1 MKPGLSKVLLIV
13 ASAGA
18 ALFAT
23 SALAISEEELRVL
36 DQQCEQ
42 ARSAALAPIREKLAR
57 ECEQSRPNSPDPRK
71 ECETELS
78 TYGNS
83 RSGARG
89 SVVRGMFYDLPE
101 CKQAQAAWEEWDKSR
116 PWR

>member
-1 MKPGLSKVLLIV
+1 MI
-13 ASAGA
+13 AACAAA

-23 SALAISEEELRVL
+23 SALAINEEQLRVL

-57 ECEQSRPNSPDPRK
+57 ECEQSRPGSPDPRQ

-83 RSGARG
+83 RSGAG
-89 SVVRGMFYDLPE
+89 GTVVRGLFYDLPE
-101 CKQAQAAWEEWDKSR
+101 CRRAQAAWEEWDKSR